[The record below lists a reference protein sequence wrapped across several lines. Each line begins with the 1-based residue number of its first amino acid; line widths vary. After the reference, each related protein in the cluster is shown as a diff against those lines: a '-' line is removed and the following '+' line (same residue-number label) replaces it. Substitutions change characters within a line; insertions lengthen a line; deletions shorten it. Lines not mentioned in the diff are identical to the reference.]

1 MSQPVEY
8 DNFAD
13 IYDDSLAKML
23 ELCRARAGAA
33 GVAGRVTLI
42 QADFRDFALPEPAA
56 LIAVPFRT
64 IGHLVT
70 RADRLAGLRHIHGQ
84 LRRGGRLI
92 FDAFVFDP
100 EAARANA
107 APPLRAEYRD
117 PTTDRDVLLWV
128 MARLDLEA
136 RTVRI
141 ITWTDELDGGRDLVR
156 RRYRR
161 LSFSW
166 LEPDDARALLLEAGF
181 EIEAVHGDF
190 DRRPFDS
197 AASREQI
204 WVARRP

>member
-1 MSQPVEY
+1 
-8 DNFAD
+8 
-13 IYDDSLAKML
+13 
-23 ELCRARAGAA
+23 
-33 GVAGRVTLI
+33 
-42 QADFRDFALPEPAA
+42 
-56 LIAVPFRT
+56 
-64 IGHLVT
+64 
-70 RADRLAGLRHIHGQ
+70 
-84 LRRGGRLI
+84 
-92 FDAFVFDP
+92 
-100 EAARANA
+100 
-107 APPLRAEYRD
+107 
-117 PTTDRDVLLWV
+117 

-136 RTVRI
+136 RTMRI

-190 DRRPFDS
+190 DRRPFDP